1 MEQEPSEEI
10 EEKPSIFKKVF
21 IAIISLFLLFLF
33 ITYFFSNGIII
44 DYILSKSVSY
54 SPENFIINAK
64 KITVVFDES
73 TLDKLNNLYK
83 TNEGKELKLCLKG
96 ETLNNAY
103 SVNDFYLP
111 KQNRLFNQVSA
122 EYCKETI
129 IDLHTHPNDN
139 CVFSNVDILT
149 YRKMTLSNE
158 NLALGLM
165 CNVNKFNFYKEI

>member
-1 MEQEPSEEI
+1 MEQEPLEGI
-10 EEKPSIFKKVF
+10 ESQPSLFKKIF

-64 KITVVFDES
+64 KITVVFDEA
-73 TLDKLNNLYK
+73 TLNKLNELYK

-96 ETLNNAY
+96 EILNNAY
-103 SVNDFYLP
+103 SINDFYLP
-111 KQNRLFNQVSA
+111 KQKRFFNEVSS

-129 IDLHTHPNDN
+129 IDLHTHPNN
-139 CVFSNVDILT
+139 RCIFSNVDVLT
-149 YRKMTLSNE
+149 YRRMKEENE
-158 NLALGLM
+158 ALAIGLM
-165 CNVNKFNFYKEI
+165 CNINKFNFYKE